1 MSTKPFYDRN
11 AAFVVE
17 VADVERA
24 RKELQTPGTRYHYV
38 SEKLSDAGQQLL
50 APRKGGRKARCGSP
64 RASL

>member
-24 RKELQTPGTRYHYV
+24 RKELKTPGTRYHCV
-38 SEKLSDAGQQLL
+38 SEKLSDAGQQWL
-50 APRKGGRKARCGSP
+50 APRKV
-64 RASL
+64 